1 MKILVS
7 AWEGY
12 EYLITFSDDYSK
24 VGYVHRKSDALDTF
38 IEFRAGSDNLL
49 GILIGAKICTLMAHI
64 RYDLCTKGH
73 LNHPTW
79 PKSRLRS

>member
-1 MKILVS
+1 MYETFNVHG
-7 AWEGY
+7 WREY
-12 EYLITFSDDYSK
+12 EYLITFSDDYSRS
-24 VGYVHRKSDALDTF
+24 GYVHRKSDALDTF

-73 LNHPTW
+73 LNHPT
-79 PKSRLRS
+79 